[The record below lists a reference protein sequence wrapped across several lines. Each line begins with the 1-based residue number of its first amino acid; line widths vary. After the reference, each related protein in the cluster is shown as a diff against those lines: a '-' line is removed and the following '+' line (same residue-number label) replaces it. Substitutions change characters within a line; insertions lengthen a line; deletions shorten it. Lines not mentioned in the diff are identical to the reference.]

1 MASTLNGLASIS
13 FILMVLISFA
23 MKRFYS
29 LCNIMQ
35 IFTMYSLFEVS
46 LTVEISVFF
55 KYLILVATFEI
66 VDMGDY
72 YESMFSFN
80 SETGHSERF
89 NIMSFDSTSWIMN
102 MGFLCVIMVIVLLTY
117 VIYSILWLTSGKHS
131 KIVATYYNKLKKDLF
146 WGSIILFML
155 EGYIDIILA
164 CMIWWHEKHSD
175 TNLNGDYADYY
186 LVLFFSGVAIILP
199 VFSLIFLFYN
209 KVTITQMARL
219 QDGED
224 EDEMMDELQEE
235 ARLKEEAQKELMELR
250 MQEE

>member
-1 MASTLNGLASIS
+1 LNGLASIS
-13 FILMVLISFA
+13 FICMVLISFA

-72 YESMFSFN
+72 YESMFHFN

-102 MGFLCVIMVIVLLTY
+102 MGFLCVIMVVVVLNY
-117 VIYSILWLTSGKHS
+117 VIYAVLYLVSGKHS
-131 KIVATYYNKLKKDLF
+131 KRVREYYDNLKKDLF
-146 WGSIILFML
+146 WGSILLFML
-155 EGYIDIILA
+155 EGYIDIILS
-164 CMIWWHEKHSD
+164 CMIWWHETDSN
-175 TNLNGDYADYY
+175 TNMNGDYYDYY
-186 LVLFFSGVAIILP
+186 LVFFFSAAAIILP
-199 VFSLIFLFYN
+199 FFSIIYLFYN

-219 QDGED
+219 
-224 EDEMMDELQEE
+224 
-235 ARLKEEAQKELMELR
+235 
-250 MQEE
+250 